1 MESID
6 TMDLSGNDEGS
17 TPLDSVIAPKI
28 QEEKNVNKTV
38 KMDST
43 PLNDVMSGQADWDT
57 TSQNGS
63 MPPQMP
69 AAQPQFMMS
78 QQPQGHHQAPPP
90 AKQNPMNLTDEQM
103 MALLVGAVAAVASS
117 KPVQEKLASMI
128 PQLAADPQ
136 GMTSLLVTGLVA
148 AILFYFGKRFVM

>member
-6 TMDLSGNDEGS
+6 TMDLSGNDDGS
-17 TPLDSVIAPKI
+17 TPLESVIAPKI
-28 QEEKNVNKTV
+28 QEEKNVNKIV

-43 PLNDVMSGQADWDT
+43 PLNDVMSGPADWET
-57 TSQNGS
+57 TSQIGS

-78 QQPQGHHQAPPP
+78 QAPQPQAPPP
-90 AKQNPMNLTDEQM
+90 KQNPMNLTDEQM

-148 AILFYFGKRFVM
+148 AVLFYFGKRFVM

>member
-28 QEEKNVNKTV
+28 QEEKNINKTV

-78 QQPQGHHQAPPP
+78 QQPQAQHQAPPP

>member
-1 MESID
+1 MESLD

-17 TPLDSVIAPKI
+17 TPLDSIIAPNL
-28 QEEKNVNKTV
+28 QEEKNVNKTI

-43 PLNDVMSGQADWDT
+43 PLNDVMAGSADWET
-57 TSQNGS
+57 ASQNGS

-69 AAQPQFMMS
+69 PSQPQFMMS
-78 QQPQGHHQAPPP
+78 QQPTAQTQAPPLK
-90 AKQNPMNLTDEQM
+90 ANPMNLTDEQM
-103 MALLVGAVAAVASS
+103 TALLVGVVAALASS

-128 PQLAADPQ
+128 PQLASDPQ
-136 GMTSLLVTGLVA
+136 STTALLVTGLVA